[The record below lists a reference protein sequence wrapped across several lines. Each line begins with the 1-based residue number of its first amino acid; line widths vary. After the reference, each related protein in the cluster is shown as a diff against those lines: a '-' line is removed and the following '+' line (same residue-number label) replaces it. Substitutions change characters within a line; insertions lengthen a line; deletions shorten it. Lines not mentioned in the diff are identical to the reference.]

1 MIQLKY
7 EQNEKQV
14 WNSEKEIIGSFYFW
28 MQNNAFIYERKY
40 KKIQNIIA
48 DLGGIIHGIHMI
60 GYFLNWIIYKFTLLK
75 DINHLLCYFTD
86 LKNKKK
92 IRNNINFI
100 VNSSSILNINSN
112 INNSNIKQI
121 TINQHNDD
129 QCCIFKNIT
138 PIKNR
143 NIYELKDI
151 RIYSFS
157 NLTFYS
163 FFKWII
169 YCYPL
174 KVTNP
179 NKVSYIYNIY
189 KQFINEKSI
198 FFLILKLK
206 EFLKM
211 YDIKEYNYCKKPLFF
226 NSKSFQINKN

>member
-1 MIQLKY
+1 
-7 EQNEKQV
+7 
-14 WNSEKEIIGSFYFW
+14 
-28 MQNNAFIYERKY
+28 
-40 KKIQNIIA
+40 
-48 DLGGIIHGIHMI
+48 MI
-60 GYFLNWIIYKFTLLK
+60 GYFLNWIIYKLTLLK

-157 NLTFYS
+157 NITFYS
-163 FFKWII
+163 FFKSII
-169 YCYPL
+169 FCYPL

-206 EFLKM
+206 EFLKI
-211 YDIKEYNYCKKPLFF
+211 YKKIFIF
-226 NSKSFQINKN
+226 